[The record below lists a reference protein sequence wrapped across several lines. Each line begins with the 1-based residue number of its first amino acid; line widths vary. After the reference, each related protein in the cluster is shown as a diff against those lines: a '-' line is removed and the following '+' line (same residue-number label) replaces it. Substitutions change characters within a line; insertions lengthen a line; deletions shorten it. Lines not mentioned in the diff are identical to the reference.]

1 MTYYKL
7 LATLLVLSLV
17 TAWGFAIV
25 WTALQVRG
33 LKEPPP
39 KWWPLGTGV
48 LIMLVAVA
56 FVTAFV
62 HIWGR

>member
-7 LATLLVLSLV
+7 LVTLLVFSAG
-17 TAWGFAIV
+17 TAWGFAIL
-25 WTALQVRG
+25 WTALQVGG
-33 LKEPPP
+33 LKDPLP
-39 KWWPLGTGV
+39 KWWPFGTGV
-48 LIMLVAVA
+48 LIMLVTVG